1 MKKITF
7 ILFILTFTLT
17 LSAQE
22 EEHKGT
28 IKVEKKG
35 QLQKIIFDN
44 VNYRLIGID
53 QYGNILDSAVVE
65 FQMSVTINGIFY
77 SEKAAGPTL
86 TYQMQELIRK
96 CDTSPI
102 LFFENIKAR
111 NKKGTLVNMPKFK
124 YTFGFVNE
132 NSD

>member
-1 MKKITF
+1 MKKNIL
-7 ILFILTFTLT
+7 ILFFLTFTLSLT
-17 LSAQE
+17 AQE
-22 EEHKGT
+22 DEHKGT

-35 QLQKIIFDN
+35 HLKKIIFDN

-77 SEKAAGPTL
+77 SEKTIGPAL
-86 TYQMQELIRK
+86 SYQMKELIAR

-102 LFFENIKAR
+102 LFFDNIKAR
-111 NKKGTLVNMPKFK
+111 DRKGTLLNMPKFK
-124 YTFGFVNE
+124 YTFGYVNE